1 MIGEISTKK
10 SSISQ
15 LNEQKSSKLSAYK
28 KEESIVEEQRE
39 KVHGLKDQY
48 EENMRAITEKLESKP
63 SKFLILKFF
72 PLNKFE
78 LINTLLFWVL
88 AVS

>member
-63 SKFLILKFF
+63 SKSLILEFF
-72 PLNKFE
+72 H
-78 LINTLLFWVL
+78 LINLSW
-88 AVS
+88 

>member
-63 SKFLILKFF
+63 KKF
-72 PLNKFE
+72 
-78 LINTLLFWVL
+78 
-88 AVS
+88 